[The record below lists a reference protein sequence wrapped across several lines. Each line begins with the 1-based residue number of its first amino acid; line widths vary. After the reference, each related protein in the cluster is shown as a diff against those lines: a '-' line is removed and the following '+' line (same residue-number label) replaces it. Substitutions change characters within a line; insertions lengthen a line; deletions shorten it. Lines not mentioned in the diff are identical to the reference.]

1 MDLIGNETAVEK
13 IAAEEHAVRDIRRF
27 IMQRAGLYFEKHD
40 LSALQVHIARR
51 MEATG
56 CLSSGEYYSL
66 LTRSPMAREEFTRL
80 LNLLTIKHT
89 HFFRYARQFTALR
102 NRILPELVARK
113 MPQDDMTLNI
123 LSAGCSTGEEPFSIA
138 MVLLDLLGPATF
150 RKCQI
155 LATDIS
161 TEALE
166 TARKGVYSRRALRF
180 VDQEFIER
188 YMERFCHLDRKK
200 ISVNPEVKDLVQF
213 QYMNLMDE
221 FFPWKFDI
229 IFCRNVTI
237 YFEPETTKRVLEKFH
252 HCLLSGGYLFSGGT
266 ETMFGISDRF
276 ELVERANAL
285 IFRKVASAVSEPHAA
300 ITVPEEPPAARPV
313 KKRISDRPIQMDKN
327 TRDRDGD
334 MPDARE
340 LFLQAKS
347 ELASKNYQAAE
358 ELARQASRA
367 EPQFHEVHT
376 LLANI
381 FFNMNRLD
389 EAERECLQAVGMN
402 SLSAEPHYLLGHI
415 QRKKKQLLKAMENL
429 RKAIYLN
436 SNYSL
441 AHYTLAE
448 LHKERGQT
456 AEAVKAYRNTLKA
469 LEMESEEEVRVS
481 SGGFTKR
488 VLVQMCMKNIT
499 MISRTWRKK
508 PAGASDDLSKKNN
521 ERDKGASF
529 SSPR

>member
-1 MDLIGNETAVEK
+1 MTVFGKETAVQDN
-13 IAAEEHAVRDIRRF
+13 AVRDIRHF

-56 CLSSGEYYSL
+56 CPSPGEYYDL
-66 LTRSPMAREEFTRL
+66 LTRSPMARDEFTRL
-80 LNLLTIKHT
+80 LNLLTIRHT
-89 HFFRYARQFTALR
+89 HFFRYATQFIALR
-102 NRILPELVARK
+102 NKILPELVARK
-113 MPQDDMTLNI
+113 MKSGDMTLSI
-123 LSAGCSTGEEPFSIA
+123 LSAGCSTGEEPYSIS
-138 MVLLDLLGPATF
+138 MVLLDLLAPSTF
-150 RKCQI
+150 RPCQI

-188 YMERFCHLDRKK
+188 YMERFCHLDRKR
-200 ISVNPEVKDLVQF
+200 ITVNPEVKDLVQF

-221 FFPWKFDI
+221 FLPWKFDL

-252 HCLLSGGYLFSGGT
+252 RSLVPGGYLFSGGT

-276 ELVERANAL
+276 ELVEHTNAL
-285 IFRKVASAVSEPHAA
+285 IFRKAASAARTPHAA
-300 ITVPEEPPAARPV
+300 ITFHTKPPAAEPV
-313 KKRISDRPIQMDKN
+313 ISPPPDQPIPVGKN
-327 TRDRDGD
+327 IRDHDEEAPEAGD
-334 MPDARE
+334 LLLR
-340 LFLQAKS
+340 AKS
-347 ELASKNYQAAE
+347 EFASKNYQAAE
-358 ELARQASRA
+358 ELARRASLS

-389 EAERECLQAVGMN
+389 DAERECLQAVQID
-402 SLSAEPHYLLGHI
+402 SLSAEPRYLLGHI
-415 QRKKKQLLKAMENL
+415 YRKKKHPAKAMENL

-448 LHKERGQT
+448 LHRERGQT
-456 AEAVKAYRNTLKA
+456 IEAVKAYRNTLKA
-469 LEMESEEEVRVS
+469 LEMESEDEVRAS
-481 SGGFTKR
+481 SGGFTKK
-488 VLVQMCMKNIT
+488 VLAQVCMKNIKK
-499 MISRTWRKK
+499 ISRTWRKK
-508 PAGASDDLSKKNN
+508 QAGASDELGTKN
-521 ERDKGASF
+521 E
-529 SSPR
+529 

>member
-1 MDLIGNETAVEK
+1 MNLVED
-13 IAAEEHAVRDIRRF
+13 ITTAEERAVSDIRRF
-27 IMQRAGLYFEKHD
+27 ILQRAGLYFEKHD

-56 CLSSGEYYSL
+56 CPSPGDYFSL
-66 LTRSPMAREEFTRL
+66 LSQSPMARDEFTKL

-89 HFFRYARQFTALR
+89 HFFRYATQFTALR
-102 NRILPELVARK
+102 DTILPKLVAAK
-113 MPQDDMTLNI
+113 MNQGDMTVNI
-123 LSAGCSTGEEPFSIA
+123 LSAGCSTGEEPYSIA
-138 MVLLDLLGPATF
+138 MVLLDLLGPAAF
-150 RKCQI
+150 RQCQI

-166 TARKGVYSRRALRF
+166 TARKGVYSHRSLRF
-180 VDQEFIER
+180 VDEEFVER
-188 YMERFCHLDRKK
+188 YMERFCHLTRKR

-221 FFPWKFDI
+221 YFPGQFDL

-252 HCLLSGGYLFSGGT
+252 RSLLAGGYLFSGGT

-276 ELVERANAL
+276 ELVERTNAL
-285 IFRKVASAVSEPHAA
+285 IFRKAASAAPAPRAA
-300 ITVPEEPPAARPV
+300 IAVPEEPPATGPAKKPV
-313 KKRISDRPIQMDKN
+313 IDRPAHVDTN
-327 TRDRDGD
+327 TSGSDSDA
-334 MPDARE
+334 PDARE
-340 LFLQAKS
+340 LFQQAKK

-358 ELARQASRA
+358 NLARQACLA

-381 FFNMNRLD
+381 FFSMNRLD
-389 EAERECLQAVGMN
+389 EAERECLQAVGIN

-415 QRKKKQLLKAMENL
+415 QRKKKHLLKAMENL
-429 RKAIYLN
+429 KKAIYLN

-448 LHKERGQT
+448 VHKERGQS

-469 LEMESEEEVRVS
+469 LEMESEEEVRAS

-488 VLVQMCMKNIT
+488 VLAQVCMKNIKK
-499 MISRTWRKK
+499 ISRTWRKK
-508 PAGASDDLSKKNN
+508 PAGASNDL
-521 ERDKGASF
+521 
-529 SSPR
+529 

>member
-1 MDLIGNETAVEK
+1 MKKPLSGNIGKALSMKVIGNETAVDKNMVE
-13 IAAEEHAVRDIRRF
+13 ANAVRDIRRF

-56 CLSSGEYYSL
+56 CPSPGDYFTL
-66 LTRSPMAREEFTRL
+66 LTQSPMARDEFTRL

-89 HFFRYARQFTALR
+89 HFFRYATQFTALR
-102 NRILPELVARK
+102 DKILPELVVRK
-113 MPQDDMTLNI
+113 MNHGDMTLSI
-123 LSAGCSTGEEPFSIA
+123 LSAGCSTGEEPYSIA
-138 MVLLDLLGPATF
+138 MVLLDLLGTSTL
-150 RKCQI
+150 RRCQI

-166 TARKGVYSRRALRF
+166 TARKGIYSRRALRF

-188 YMERFCHLDRKK
+188 YMERFCHLDRKW
-200 ISVNPEVKDLVQF
+200 ITVNPEVRDLVQF

-221 FFPWKFDI
+221 FLPWKFDL

-252 HCLLSGGYLFSGGT
+252 RSLLAGGYFFSGGT

-276 ELVERANAL
+276 ELAERTNAL
-285 IFRKVASAVSEPHAA
+285 IFRKVASAAPAPRAA
-300 ITVPEEPPAARPV
+300 ITVSEEPAAAESV
-313 KKRISDRPIQMDKN
+313 KKRVSSRPAPVDKN
-327 TRDRDGD
+327 TCDRDGD
-334 MPDARE
+334 APDARE
-340 LFLQAKS
+340 LFQQAKL
-347 ELASKNYQAAE
+347 ELACKNYQKAA
-358 ELARQASRA
+358 ELARQASLA

-376 LLANI
+376 LLAHI
-381 FFNMNRLD
+381 FFSMNRLD
-389 EAERECLQAVGMN
+389 DAERECLQAVDLN

-415 QRKKKQLLKAMENL
+415 QRKKKHLLKAVENL

-448 LHKERGQT
+448 LHKERGQV

-469 LEMESEEEVRVS
+469 LEMESEDEVRAS

-488 VLVQMCMKNIT
+488 VLAQVCMKNIKK
-499 MISRTWRKK
+499 ISRTWRKK
-508 PAGASDDLSKKNN
+508 SR
-521 ERDKGASF
+521 E
-529 SSPR
+529 